1 MRLFNV
7 SIMTVLSVL
16 ALAACSPQT
25 AAPGVLSSSSGHTA
39 GIYGGDVVAANDQIN
54 QSIVG
59 LYSTDQHY
67 LCTGSIISGDLIL
80 TAAHCVQGD
89 TTKIKVLFG
98 GKLIDGDKLGA
109 GVVIRNA
116 VDGKAYPGF
125 DLHHIKET
133 GMNDVG
139 LIRFAGG
146 LPPGYKP
153 ATLLVNYAAHIHNG
167 TTVVMAGYG
176 ISNVLFKSGAGTL
189 RKVTLKV
196 DNANLS
202 ASEATIDQGLTKGIC
217 EGDSG
222 GPSYL
227 QADGKNLLWGIT
239 SRGAGLFT
247 LAPCIF
253 SSTYTRIDA
262 FWPWFQKAAVELG
275 SSLPNYPQ
283 TQN

>member
-1 MRLFNV
+1 MRV
-7 SIMTVLSVL
+7 SSLIITTLSILVF
-16 ALAACSPQT
+16 AACSQNT
-25 AAPGVLSSSSGHTA
+25 GSNSSNLESNQTA
-39 GIYGGDVVAANDQIN
+39 GIYGGDVVATNDSIN

-59 LYSTDQHY
+59 LYSTDKGY
-67 LCTGSIISGDLIL
+67 LCTGSIITNDLIL

-98 GKLIDGDKLGA
+98 GKLIDGNKLGA
-109 GVVIRNA
+109 GVVVRDS
-116 VDGKAYPGF
+116 VKGEAYPGF
-125 DLHHIKET
+125 DINHITET

-139 LIRFAGG
+139 LVRFSGG
-146 LPPGYKP
+146 LPAGYKP
-153 ATLLVNYAAHIHNG
+153 ATLLVNYAAHIHDG

-189 RKVTLKV
+189 RKVTLQV

-202 ASEATIDQGLTKGIC
+202 SSEASIDQGVRKGIC

-227 QADGKNLLWGIT
+227 QADGKYLLWGIT

-275 SSLPNYPQ
+275 SSLPDYPA
-283 TQN
+283 TQK